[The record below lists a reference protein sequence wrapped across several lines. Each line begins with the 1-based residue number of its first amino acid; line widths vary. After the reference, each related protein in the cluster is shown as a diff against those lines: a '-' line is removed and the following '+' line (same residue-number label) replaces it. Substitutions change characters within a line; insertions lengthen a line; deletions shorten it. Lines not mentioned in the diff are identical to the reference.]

1 MRQNRCGFHGSLRG
15 SDRQL
20 SLPKRLRRNSW
31 IHAPEGMVRSLLE
44 ELSEIIGLQVYT
56 QNGVFLG
63 NVNNLVVDVDNGAVD
78 GIFIGE
84 TNPLLVEGSRAVS
97 VPYRWV
103 PSVGGIV
110 VLRDFPERGS
120 LPEGQGPPPLAAG
133 GQQQSRLR
141 PVRKRVIPF
150 GSHGYL
156 DVPGEADDAH
166 DPIPSIRGRR
176 AQPTP
181 WP

>member
-1 MRQNRCGFHGSLRG
+1 MPGYTPQKGWC
-15 SDRQL
+15 
-20 SLPKRLRRNSW
+20 
-31 IHAPEGMVRSLLE
+31 VSLLE

-103 PSVGGIV
+103 QSVGDIV
-110 VLRDFPERGS
+110 VLRYFP
-120 LPEGQGPPPLAAG
+120 
-133 GQQQSRLR
+133 
-141 PVRKRVIPF
+141 KRVSLRKGAAPA
-150 GSHGYL
+150 
-156 DVPGEADDAH
+156 PMAA
-166 DPIPSIRGRR
+166 
-176 AQPTP
+176 AAK
-181 WP
+181 